1 MTSQF
6 DRLRRALFTRLDNF
20 MRCCVCRRRRKTHGV
35 TSSSRRSFLRTAP
48 GLLGLGCA
56 AAPAFLRAEESRGDG
71 KRSSSQR
78 WDELSA
84 TELVEVLE
92 QTSLAYVPI
101 GTLEFHGAHLPL
113 ATDAI
118 HAHEFCLAA
127 AEQTGG
133 VVLPPTHW
141 SPHGH
146 EGWAGSLLV
155 REETF
160 RALLTDVFTLLCE
173 QGVKFIVACTGHY
186 PSKQEP
192 AIRKTADDVLQ
203 RFPET
208 RFLVLGPWCHPT
220 DPSADHGGKKETALM
235 LALRP
240 NLVHMERLSGQDAM
254 RGITASAVDG
264 TAEFG
269 RDHFS
274 AEVENFVKKINEAR
288 KTVP

>member
-1 MTSQF
+1 
-6 DRLRRALFTRLDNF
+6 
-20 MRCCVCRRRRKTHGV
+20 
-35 TSSSRRSFLRTAP
+35 LRTAP

-56 AAPAFLRAEESRGDG
+56 VAPTLVKAQETPPEG
-71 KRSSSQR
+71 KRTSSQR
-78 WDELSA
+78 WEELSA
-84 TELVEVLE
+84 TDLVKALE
-92 QTSLAYVPI
+92 QTSLVYVPI

-113 ATDAI
+113 GTDAI
-118 HAHEFCLAA
+118 HSYEFCLAA
-127 AEQTGG
+127 AKRTGG
-133 VVLPPTHW
+133 VVLPATHW

-173 QGVKFIVACTGHY
+173 QGVNFIVACTGHY
-186 PSKQEP
+186 PAKQEP
-192 AIRKTADDVLQ
+192 AIRKIADDVAQ

-240 NLVHMERLSGQDAM
+240 ALVHMERLSGPDAM
-254 RGITASAVDG
+254 RGISASAVDG
-264 TAEFG
+264 TAEYG
-269 RDHFS
+269 RDYFS
-274 AEVENFVKKINEAR
+274 AEVENFVSRVNEAR
-288 KTVP
+288 QTTP

>member
-6 DRLRRALFTRLDNF
+6 ERLRRMIWEGLGNLTRYCGGKHRQRQRGAAN
-20 MRCCVCRRRRKTHGV
+20 G
-35 TSSSRRSFLRTAP
+35 SRRSFLRTAP

-56 AAPAFLRAEESRGDG
+56 VAPTFVGAQETPPEE
-71 KRSSSQR
+71 KRTSSQR
-78 WDELSA
+78 WEELSA
-84 TELVEVLE
+84 SDLVKALE
-92 QTSLAYVPI
+92 QTSLVYVPI

-113 ATDAI
+113 GTDAI
-118 HAHEFCLAA
+118 HSYELCLAA
-127 AEQTGG
+127 AKRTGG
-133 VVLPPTHW
+133 VVLPATHW

-186 PSKQEP
+186 PAKQEP
-192 AIRKTADDVLQ
+192 AIRKIADEVVQ

-235 LALRP
+235 LSLRP
-240 NLVHMERLSGQDAM
+240 ALVHMERLSGPEAM
-254 RGITASAVDG
+254 RGISASAVDG
-264 TAEFG
+264 TAQFG
-269 RDHFS
+269 KDYFS
-274 AEVENFVKKINEAR
+274 AEVDNFVNKVNEAR
-288 KTVP
+288 QPT